1 MEDRENTLNEEIAKI
16 KKENKELKLEKWKF
30 KNRNNKIKE
39 QKEEINQYLEFSKR
53 WTKKN

>member
-30 KNRNNKIKE
+30 KNR
-39 QKEEINQYLEFSKR
+39 
-53 WTKKN
+53 